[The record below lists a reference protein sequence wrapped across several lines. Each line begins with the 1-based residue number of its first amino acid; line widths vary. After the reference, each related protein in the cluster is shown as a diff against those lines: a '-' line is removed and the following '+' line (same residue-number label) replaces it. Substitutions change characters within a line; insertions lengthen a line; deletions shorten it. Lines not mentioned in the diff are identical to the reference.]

1 MQNESSFLKLFKASA
16 GSGKTYTLAKEYLKI
31 ILLNPYDYNKILAV
45 TFTKKATAEMKSRI
59 IEFLSKL
66 EKNDTAV
73 ANLKAAIISE
83 IMEEKNI
90 DIAAVFDKNVSTAL
104 QLILH
109 DYSNFNIST
118 IDSFFQ
124 SIIRSFAKELDLP
137 IGMEVELD
145 TESVL
150 QHAVQAMLKE
160 YKSGKD
166 DFSRWLE
173 EYVFD
178 LIEEDKSWRV
188 EKNINQLAEQLLKD
202 DYLQH
207 IPDNTHSFDITTYKE
222 VLTQLKKLYFNYQNT
237 LDALT
242 VEVQKKIEN
251 DNLDLSLFYQ
261 GNKSITSFIKNTSAY
276 DVQANSYL
284 LKMLNGESLFS
295 KEVAKN
301 AVQASALTQAWESY
315 IKSYITAVLAVKEA
329 QEQGYYAAEIV
340 LKNIYALALL
350 ELVNS
355 KIKEYKKDKNLI
367 LISDTNQIVSLI
379 AKHEE
384 VPFIFEKSATFL
396 KYILIDEFQDTST
409 LQWQGMLPLL
419 LEILQNING
428 LVLIVGDAKQSIY
441 RWRGGKMDLIID
453 GIKSGLPD
461 SWKNRIDKPL
471 KDNFRSAKEI
481 VDFNN
486 AFFTT
491 VKNTITLENTLFKE
505 VLEDVNQG
513 VKKNDKKGFV
523 QCKWLKK
530 SDDEDVFLSEILHTI
545 QSQKKTRPY
554 KDFAILVRTN
564 TKGALIANYLQQH
577 NIPVVSAESLLL
589 HQHLPVALLI
599 AAMEYVLHPDED
611 FYAVKLNYHYAK
623 FLQLED
629 IEKYLATPQKK
640 YLFEENIEALSKY
653 KTSALAGLEISELMF
668 TLMQLLQLDI
678 HSDNYLLRFQDVV
691 FNYVQKQGGA
701 AADFLDFWEQK
712 KDKFSII
719 PPEGI
724 DAVTISTIH
733 KSKGLQYPIVIVP
746 YADWSMKP
754 KSETMIWLQSNVPPF
769 QQLNTFPVEVNS
781 KLEKSLFTE
790 AYTKELKQNYIDN
803 INVLYVVFTRAEEQL
818 YIFTV
823 ETKKD
828 KGIENPQS
836 VNKLL
841 SCIIPQLNLNDA
853 TLTNNEVFSYGALS
867 NFEVKQNE
875 ITSNLK
881 MKSVQFH
888 NFKNDI
894 QLKRK
899 TDYNAAQTKGNVVH
913 EILSKI
919 KHPSHAE
926 KAIAAT
932 VKEEIHWYSDI
943 ISKVILLFQEL
954 DWFNPKWQQLN
965 ERNAIYKGS
974 QLRADRILLS
984 EKECVIVDYKTG
996 AKENEHLK
1004 KMQTYK
1010 TAYAA
1015 FFNKPTT
1022 AFLLYTD
1029 TVELIEVL

>member
-1 MQNESSFLKLFKASA
+1 MQNDSSFLKLFKASA

-31 ILLNPYDYNKILAV
+31 VLLNPFDYNKILAV

-59 IEFLSKL
+59 IEFLSDL
-66 EKNDTAV
+66 EKNEHSTS
-73 ANLKAAIISE
+73 NLRTTIINE
-83 IMEEKNI
+83 IFEEKAI
-90 DIAAVFDKNVSTAL
+90 DISAVFDKNVSTAL

-160 YKSGKD
+160 YKADKD

-188 EKNINQLAEQLLKD
+188 ENNINLLAMQLLKEE
-202 DYLQH
+202 YQLR
-207 IPDNTHSFDITTYKE
+207 IPNDNHTFDIASYKE
-222 VLTQLKKLYFNYQNT
+222 TLVQLKKLYFNYQNKLET
-237 LDALT
+237 LTA
-242 VEVQKKIEN
+242 EVQKKIEH
-251 DNLDLSLFYQ
+251 DNLDLSLYFQ
-261 GNKSITSFIKNTSAY
+261 GKKSIASFIKYASTY
-276 DVQANSYL
+276 DVQANSYI
-284 LKMLNGESLFS
+284 LKMLNGEPLFS
-295 KEVAKN
+295 KATAKDVA
-301 AVQASALTQAWESY
+301 QANALTSAWESY
-315 IKSYITAVLAVKEA
+315 IKPYITDVLSVKET

-350 ELVNS
+350 EFVNS
-355 KIKEYKKDKNLI
+355 KIKEYKSDKNLI

-396 KYILIDEFQDTST
+396 KYILIDEFQDTSS

-428 LVLIVGDAKQSIY
+428 LVLIVGDPKQSIY
-441 RWRGGKMDLIID
+441 RWRGGKMELIID
-453 GIKSGLPD
+453 GVKTGLPD

-471 KDNFRSAKEI
+471 NDNFRSAKEI
-481 VDFNN
+481 VEFNN
-486 AFFTT
+486 AFFST
-491 VKNTITLENTLFKE
+491 VKNTITLENTIFKE
-505 VLEDVNQG
+505 VLNDVNQG
-513 VKKNDKKGFV
+513 VKKNDIKGFV
-523 QCKWLKK
+523 QCKWMGKLE
-530 SDDEDVFLSEILHTI
+530 DEDMFLLEILNVI
-545 QSQKKTRPY
+545 QSQKSKRAY
-554 KDFAILVRTN
+554 KDFAVLTRSN
-564 TKGALIANYLQQH
+564 RQGALVANFLQQH

-589 HQHLPVALLI
+589 HQHLSVALLI
-599 AAMEYVLHPDED
+599 AAIEYVLHSEED

-623 FLQLED
+623 FLKIENV
-629 IEKYLATPQKK
+629 EKYLVKQQKQ
-640 YLFEENIEALSKY
+640 YLFEEKIDALNRNKISVL
-653 KTSALAGLEISELMF
+653 TGLEISELMF
-668 TLMQLLQLDI
+668 TIMQLLQLDN

-691 FNYVQKQGGA
+691 FNYVQKQGGS
-701 AADFLDFWEQK
+701 AADFLDYWEQK
-712 KDKFSII
+712 KEKLSII

-746 YADWSMKP
+746 YANWSMKP
-754 KSETMIWLQSNVPPF
+754 DAKTTIWLQSDIPPF

-781 KLEKSLFTE
+781 KLEKSLFAE
-790 AYTKELKQNYIDN
+790 DYSKEIKQNYIDN
-803 INVLYVVFTRAEEQL
+803 INVLYVAFTRAEEQL
-818 YIFTV
+818 YIFTSAA
-823 ETKKD
+823 ELD
-828 KGIENPQS
+828 KGVENPQS
-836 VNKLL
+836 VSKLL
-841 SCIIPQLNLNDA
+841 SLVIPQLALKGAKVEDG
-853 TLTNNEVFSYGALS
+853 EFSFGEIED
-867 NFEVKQNE
+867 FIKQQNE
-875 ITSNLK
+875 IESSLK
-881 MKSVQFH
+881 MESVSFH
-888 NFKNDI
+888 DFKNEI

-899 TDYNAAQTKGNVVH
+899 VEYNAAQKKGNIVH

-919 KHPSHAE
+919 TQQQHIE
-926 KAIAAT
+926 KAIATTA
-932 VKEEIHWYSDI
+932 KEEIQWYSEVV
-943 ISKVILLFQEL
+943 SKVISLFQQK

-965 ERNAIYKGS
+965 ERDTIYKGN

-984 EKECVIVDYKTG
+984 DKECVIVDYKTG

-1004 KMQTYK
+1004 QMQAYKSAYTTY
-1010 TAYAA
+1010 
-1015 FFNKPTT
+1015 FNKPTT

-1029 TVELIEVL
+1029 TVELIEVR